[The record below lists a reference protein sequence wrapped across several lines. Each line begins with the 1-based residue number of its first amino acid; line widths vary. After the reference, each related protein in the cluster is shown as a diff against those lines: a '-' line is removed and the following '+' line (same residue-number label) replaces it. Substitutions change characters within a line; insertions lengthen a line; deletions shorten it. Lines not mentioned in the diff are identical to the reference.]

1 MTAPRTEFPTLRE
14 IIDQQLNSM
23 NQGLDDDDPRNV
35 LMLQR
40 LDEFMDERL
49 EEMGISVDSQL
60 PAWMAVVGS
69 RKGKQH
75 SLRWCGAFD
84 WLEII
89 SKCCHAYVVS
99 IAYRLCDDTWKVE
112 TLPMDTN
119 RGRWTWPHCPDDDD
133 IVLIWEVIRDVDVA
147 DEEQQEQRAN
157 ILNYYDEDDDTPLIA
172 STVAAPAPPEPPT
185 EPLPV

>member
-1 MTAPRTEFPTLRE
+1 MTDSRTEFPTLRE
-14 IIDQQLNSM
+14 LFDTELNSLT
-23 NQGLDDDDPRNV
+23 QDDDDRRV
-35 LMLQR
+35 LMAQPLSQ
-40 LDEFMDERL
+40 FMDYRL

-69 RKGKQH
+69 RRGKQQ

-89 SKCCHAYVVS
+89 QKCCGTVADVS
-99 IAYRLCDDTWKVE
+99 YAYRGCDDAWRGGG
-112 TLPMDTN
+112 LPLDTN
-119 RGRWTWPHCPDDDD
+119 RGRWTWPHVDDDD
-133 IVLIWEVIRDVDVA
+133 VVLMWLERRSDDDDV
-147 DEEQQEQRAN
+147 DEEQREQRAN
-157 ILNYYDEDDDTPLIA
+157 ILNYYDEDDDTPLIT